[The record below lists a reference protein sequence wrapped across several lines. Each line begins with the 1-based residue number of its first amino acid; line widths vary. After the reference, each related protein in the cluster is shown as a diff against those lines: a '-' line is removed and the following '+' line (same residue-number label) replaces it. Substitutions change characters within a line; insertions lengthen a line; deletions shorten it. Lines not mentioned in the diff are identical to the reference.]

1 MPSMRTPRI
10 IGFVVVAFAFLQV
23 FSGNCHAQAALLLE
37 EPYGFFGKVNP
48 TGHLAMYF
56 ARVCAETPTKL
67 RRCEPGEMGAVIARY
82 SDINHYDWIA
92 MPLVPYLYSVED
104 IENVPSR
111 VDREM
116 VNRLRDEYHEA
127 HLMDLGEHVRK
138 GDFWHG
144 GWTELIGVAY
154 ERRMFAFRF
163 DTTEKQ
169 DDAFIARM
177 NAKKN
182 HSHFELFYNNCAD
195 FSRAVLNE
203 YFPHALRRN
212 LLPDAGMTTPKQI
225 AYRLKRYAEKHPQL
239 HLQVFE
245 IPQVLGYR
253 HKSGPNKC
261 ISESL
266 VTTGYALPITI
277 LNPYLA
283 GALLVDY
290 AVRGRYYHLI
300 PKNPEVLTPEKLASL
315 TYPGVPAENPFSTKL
330 LLSPPA
336 RDKFDLPTAVN
347 IDVDLKETV
356 NEHD

>member
-1 MPSMRTPRI
+1 MHSMRTPRI
-10 IGFVVVAFAFLQV
+10 IAFVVVAFAFLQV
-23 FSGNCHAQAALLLE
+23 FSGNCHAQAALLME
-37 EPYGFFGKVNP
+37 EPYGFFGRVNP
-48 TGHLAMYF
+48 TGHLAIYF

-67 RRCEPGEMGAVIARY
+67 RRCQPGETGAVIARY

-92 MPLVPYLYSVED
+92 IPLVPYLYSVEG

-111 VDREM
+111 VNHET

-127 HLMDLGEHVRK
+127 HLMELGEHVRK

-154 ERRMFAFRF
+154 ERRMYAFRF
-163 DTTEKQ
+163 DTTEEQ

-177 NAKKN
+177 NTKN
-182 HSHFELFYNNCAD
+182 NRSHFELFYNNCAD

-203 YFPHALRRN
+203 YFPHALSRN
-212 LLPDAGMTTPKQI
+212 FLPDAGMTTPKQI
-225 AYRLKRYAEKHPQL
+225 AYRLKRYAEKHPEL
-239 HLQVFE
+239 HLRVFE

-253 HKSGPNKC
+253 HRSEPNKC

-283 GALLVDY
+283 GALLADY
-290 AVRGRYYHLI
+290 ALRGRYHHLI
-300 PKNPEVLTPEKLASL
+300 PKNHEILTPETLATL
-315 TYPGVPAENPFSTKL
+315 TYPGVPAENPFSTRAL
-330 LLSPPA
+330 FPSA
-336 RDKFDLPTAVN
+336 GEYAVFPTAANVE
-347 IDVDLKETV
+347 VVLKESM
-356 NEHD
+356 NAHE